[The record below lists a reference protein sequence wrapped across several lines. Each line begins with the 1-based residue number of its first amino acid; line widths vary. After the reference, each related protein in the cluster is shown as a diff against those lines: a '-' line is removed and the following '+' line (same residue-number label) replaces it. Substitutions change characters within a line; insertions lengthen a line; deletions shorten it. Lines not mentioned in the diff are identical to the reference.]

1 MRSVVQ
7 TSVNAKGATAVVT
20 RCGCRWVAFFEG
32 SEIAIRG
39 SGARTDG
46 FVRTSRELRNVSNLM
61 TGSRVQ
67 QTCRVAAE
75 QTAEVVRDHKG
86 GTRRA
91 EWYQRA
97 KAVFRDGGSGR
108 SGVEREKSNMEGD
121 DPQLRLETVAPSD
134 DP

>member
-1 MRSVVQ
+1 
-7 TSVNAKGATAVVT
+7 
-20 RCGCRWVAFFEG
+20 
-32 SEIAIRG
+32 
-39 SGARTDG
+39 
-46 FVRTSRELRNVSNLM
+46 M

-75 QTAEVVRDHKG
+75 QAAEVVRDHKG
-86 GTRRA
+86 GTGRA
-91 EWYQRA
+91 EWYQCA

-108 SGVEREKSNMEGD
+108 SEVEREKSNMEGD